1 MEIGYTTMDGIP
13 GQYFFC
19 AAYQATIAVS
29 RCACMYKASKKIR
42 VGEYHTLQ
50 KCIGCKIGAL
60 HAGEQPIVMRSG
72 NLPRHMCVRCHCYAD
87 RLLSNGVCVSCS
99 NRAAEVKKGRNA
111 KGCTPSPSDWFW
123 RRPEQIKGKG
133 KTVWLYPVRLTTK
146 QGSDV
151 RYQVIDDASNTLEAM
166 LRILRLEREE
176 IVFGRRPAIKVD
188 TVQMSLFGGLH

>member
-13 GQYFFC
+13 GRYFFC

-29 RCACMYKASKKIR
+29 RCACMYKASKNIR

-50 KCIGCKIGAL
+50 KCIGCKTGAL
-60 HAGEQPIVMRSG
+60 HAGEQPIAMRSG

-123 RRPEQIKGKG
+123 RTPEKMKGKG
-133 KTVWLYPVRLTTK
+133 KTVCLHPVTVTANK
-146 QGSDV
+146 GSEVNYV
-151 RYQVIDDASNTLEAM
+151 RIESVSNTLEAM
-166 LRILRLEREE
+166 LRMMRSEREE
-176 IVFGRRPAIKVD
+176 IVFSRRSVNVNP
-188 TVQMSLFGGLH
+188 VQLTLFGGL